1 MPRGAG
7 PGYQDRPYVPEIP
20 YPCPHLFPVPATTGG
35 TGAANL
41 TLSRKALICGSIA
54 YDTIMV
60 FEGRFKQHILPDKI
74 HMLNVSFLVPHLR
87 REFGGCAG
95 NIAYNL
101 RLLGDAGYPMAT
113 VGRDFGPYADW
124 LQQAGV
130 PTDFVKVIE
139 SEHTAQGFVTT
150 DLDDN
155 QIWAFHP
162 GAMSSSHLNRVP
174 DAGDVAIGIVAPDG
188 RDGMVQHAAQFA
200 AAGIPFIFDPGQ
212 GLPMFEGEALRTF
225 ISQASW
231 LAVNDYEWQVL
242 QQKTGWTAAQV
253 LEHVQALIVT
263 RGAEGSTIHT
273 QQGEISIPSAR
284 PAAVVDPTGCGDAYR
299 AGLIHG
305 LLQGYEWET
314 TGRIASLMGAIKV
327 EARGTQNHTFTREQ
341 FEQRYQLAFQQTFAG
356 NKQIRI
362 SRTHS

>member
-1 MPRGAG
+1 M
-7 PGYQDRPYVPEIP
+7 
-20 YPCPHLFPVPATTGG
+20 
-35 TGAANL
+35 
-41 TLSRKALICGSIA
+41 TLSSKALICGSIA

-74 HMLNVSFLVPHLR
+74 HMLNVSFLVPQLR

-113 VGRDFGPYADW
+113 VGRDFGPYAQW

-130 PTDFVKVIE
+130 PTDYVKVIE

-162 GAMSSSHLNRVP
+162 GAMGSSHLNRVP
-174 DAGDVAIGIVAPDG
+174 DAGEVTIGIVAPDG
-188 RDGMVQHAAQFA
+188 RDGMIQHAAQFA
-200 AAGIPFIFDPGQ
+200 HGRIPFVFDPGQ
-212 GLPMFEGEALRTF
+212 GLPMFDGEELRAF
-225 ISQASW
+225 ISQATW

-242 QQKTGWTAAQV
+242 QQKTGWTAAQ
-253 LEHVQALIVT
+253 ALQQVEAVIVT
-263 RGAEGSTIHT
+263 RGGEGSVIHT
-273 QQGEISIPSAR
+273 RQGEIRIPCAKA
-284 PAAVVDPTGCGDAYR
+284 AAVVDPTGCGDAYR

-305 LLQGYEWET
+305 LLHGYEWET
-314 TGRIASLMGAIKV
+314 TGRIASLLGAIKI
-327 EARGTQNHTFTREQ
+327 EARGTQNHRFTREE
-341 FEQRYQLAFQQTFAG
+341 FEQRYRVAFGQNLPSQNLHTRQA
-356 NKQIRI
+356 
-362 SRTHS
+362 RTQA